1 MIKKDDNV
9 IVRIGASK
17 GKKGKVLR
25 VFPKLGTAI
34 VEGVNMKKRHKRAGA
49 RGGKGSIVE
58 LSSPISIANLKKA

>member
-34 VEGVNMKKRHKRAGA
+34 VEGVNLKKRHKRAGA

-58 LSSPISIANLKKA
+58 LASPISIANLKKA

>member
-34 VEGVNMKKRHKRAGA
+34 VEGVNMKKRHKRGTA
-49 RGGKGSIVE
+49 RGKGSVIE
-58 LSSPISIANLKKA
+58 LASPISIANLKKS